1 MEVRRK
7 SDTALATVIVRNIVL
22 VLKKPFCEGQ
32 KRRFMKSKIFLSF
45 ILTLIF
51 AIGVSAQT
59 GATVS
64 GIVSDLK
71 NPLPNTKVVLTSAS
85 NQAQITQTDGQG
97 RYVFENVAKGKYN
110 ISVLRADNTI
120 FISKDIIVGKDQPLT
135 IDLTYGIQRP
145 SNVIKVG
152 EVVIIASGFGQ
163 PFDEVSK
170 TVNVVENQ
178 EIQARNEFSLTDALR
193 TIPGFRVQQLGGFG
207 RTANIKTRG
216 LRNQD
221 TAVLIDGIR
230 FRDAS
235 SITGDASAFLSDFTF
250 TGTNRV
256 EVLRGSGS
264 SLYGTN
270 AIGGVL
276 DVQTAKPAKDF
287 HGAFLGEYGGLG
299 LKRFRGNISDGNDQI
314 NFNLG
319 VSRTVFTE
327 GIDGEDD
334 ARNTNAQGRVD
345 YNPFQKTGISA
356 RFYIS
361 DAYVRLNS
369 NPDTIGN
376 LPTVSHIIQAV
387 PLSPDLLKNFENG
400 ATPSNFGS
408 ANFIPDANDPDA
420 YQKSKFYNGQL
431 LLTKIINDRLVFQS
445 SYQALKTSRKNIN
458 GVSGSSEAAS
468 VFEGQIHTLN
478 GHFNYVPTAN
488 HQLTFGYEYE
498 WEKFGNA
505 GFSANVS
512 NNFTTRARQNS
523 NTFYVQDLLSFFGRR
538 LQIAGG
544 FRAQF
549 FYLGK
554 PNFSSP
560 NAPYQNAALE
570 NPPTAY
576 TGDGSISYFFEK
588 SKTKIRAHVGNG
600 YRVPSLYERF
610 GTFYSTFGTPGF
622 VGLGDPR
629 LKPERSISFDGG
641 VDQTIFGSRAKLSAT
656 YFYTRLQR
664 TIDFSNSLS
673 RDPFERFFGYI
684 NSEGAISRG
693 AEFSTEVKPFSSTN
707 LFASYTFTN
716 SDQRAPQIPG
726 SGILKTLGVPVHQFT
741 LVATQRIAN
750 RLTLNFDFLATSSYL
765 NSIFSNTIFSS
776 RIYQFQG
783 ARKADV
789 TASYELPS
797 NGDKLRFRLF
807 GTVENL
813 FDYDYYENGFRTAGR
828 TARGGLSVAF

>member
-1 MEVRRK
+1 
-7 SDTALATVIVRNIVL
+7 
-22 VLKKPFCEGQ
+22 
-32 KRRFMKSKIFLSF
+32 MKSRLFLSF
-45 ILTLIF
+45 ILTLLF
-51 AIGVSAQT
+51 AVGVSAQT
-59 GATVS
+59 GAIVS
-64 GIVSDLK
+64 GIVSDLRM
-71 NPLPNTKVVLTSAS
+71 PLANAKVVLTSAA
-85 NQAQITQTDGQG
+85 NQAQITQTDEQG

-110 ISVLRADNTI
+110 ISVLRADDTV
-120 FISKDIIVGKDQPLT
+120 FISKEIIIAKLQSLT
-135 IDLTYGIQRP
+135 VDLTFGPQTP
-145 SNVIKVG
+145 SNIIKVG
-152 EVVIIASGFGQ
+152 EVVVIASGIGQ

-170 TVNVVENQ
+170 TVNVIEGQ
-178 EIQARNEFSLTDALR
+178 EIQDRNEFSLTDALK

-276 DVQTAKPAKDF
+276 DLQTPKPATDF

-299 LKRFRGNISDGNDQI
+299 LKRFRGNISDGNDKI
-314 NFNLG
+314 GFNLG

-327 GIDGEDD
+327 GVDGEDD

-345 YNPFQKTGISA
+345 YNPFSKTNISA

-369 NPDTIGN
+369 NPDTVGT
-376 LPTVSHIIQAV
+376 LPAITQIINAV
-387 PLSPDLLKNFENG
+387 PLLRSELRRFENG
-400 ATPSNFGS
+400 TTQTQLNFGS
-408 ANFIPDANDPDA
+408 ANFIPDANDPDNF
-420 YQKSKFYNGQL
+420 QKSKFYNGQIL
-431 LLTKIINDRLVFQS
+431 LAQIINSHLVFQGF
-445 SYQALKTSRKNIN
+445 YQALKTSRKNTN
-458 GVSGSSEAAS
+458 GVLGTGFQPFGGDQTSL
-468 VFEGQIHTLN
+468 FEGQIHTLN
-478 GHFNYVPTAN
+478 GHFNYTPTSN
-488 HQLTFGYEYE
+488 NELTFGYEYE
-498 WEKFGNA
+498 WEKFGND

-512 NNFTTRARQNS
+512 NNFSTRARQKS
-523 NTFYVQDLLSFFGRR
+523 NTFYVQNLLNFFNRR

-549 FYLGK
+549 FNLEK
-554 PNFSSP
+554 PFFSSP
-560 NAPYQNAALE
+560 NAPYRNATLE
-570 NPPTAY
+570 NPLTAY
-576 TGDGSISYFFEK
+576 TGDGSVSYFFEK

-610 GTFYSTFGTPGF
+610 GTFFDTFGTPNSF

-641 VDQTIFGSRAKLSAT
+641 VDQTIFSNHAKLSAT
-656 YFYTRLQR
+656 YFYTHLQR
-664 TIDFSNSLS
+664 TIDFSNTLTN
-673 RDPFERFFGYI
+673 DPFQRFFGYI

-693 AEFSTEVKPFSSTN
+693 AEFSGEVKPFSSTN

-716 SDQRAPQIPG
+716 SDQRAPQVSG
-726 SGILKTLGVPVHQFT
+726 SRIIRTLGVPVHQFT
-741 LVATQRIAN
+741 LVATQRIFD
-750 RLTLNFDFLATSSYL
+750 RLSLNFDFLAMSSYL
-765 NSIFSNTIFSS
+765 APIFSNTIFTT
-776 RIYQFQG
+776 RIYRFKG
-783 ARKADV
+783 TRKADV
-789 TASYELPS
+789 TASYEIPT
-797 NGDKLRFRLF
+797 NKDKLRFRIF
-807 GTVENL
+807 GTIENL

-828 TARGGLSVAF
+828 TARGGLSVVF

>member
-1 MEVRRK
+1 
-7 SDTALATVIVRNIVL
+7 
-22 VLKKPFCEGQ
+22 
-32 KRRFMKSKIFLSF
+32 MKSRIFFSF
-45 ILTLIF
+45 ILTLVF

-59 GATVS
+59 SATVS
-64 GIVSDLK
+64 GIVSDLRA
-71 NPLPNTKVVLTSAS
+71 PLANTKVVLTSAS
-85 NQAQITQTDGQG
+85 NQAQTTQTDENG
-97 RYVFENVAKGKYN
+97 RYVFENVVEGKYN

-120 FISKDIIVGKDQPLT
+120 FISKEIIVEKNQSLT
-135 IDLTYGIQRP
+135 ADLTFGIQSP
-145 SNVIKVG
+145 SNIIKVG
-152 EVVIIASGFGQ
+152 EVIIIASGTSQ

-170 TVNVVENQ
+170 TVNVIEGQ

-276 DVQTAKPAKDF
+276 DLQTAKPTNGF
-287 HGAFLGEYGGLG
+287 HGAFLGEGGGLG
-299 LKRFRGNISDGNDQI
+299 FGRFRGNVSDGNDKI
-314 NFNLG
+314 GFNLG
-319 VSRTVFTE
+319 VSRTVFTK

-334 ARNTNAQGRVD
+334 AHNTNAQGRVD
-345 YNPFQKTGISA
+345 YNPFSKTSISV

-369 NPDTIGN
+369 NPDTIPT
-376 LPTVSHIIQAV
+376 LPAITQIINAV
-387 PLSPDLLKNFENG
+387 PLSRSELTRFENG
-400 ATPSNFGS
+400 TTQTQLNFGG
-408 ANFIPDANDPDA
+408 ANFIPDANDPDDF
-420 YQKSKFYNGQL
+420 QKSKFYNGQI
-431 LLTKIINDRLVFQS
+431 LLTQIINNRLVFQS
-445 SYQALKTSRKNIN
+445 SYQALKTSRKNTY
-458 GVSGSSEAAS
+458 GVLGIPSQQFGGEQTG
-468 VFEGQIHTLN
+468 VFEGQLHTLN
-478 GHFNYVPTAN
+478 GHFNYTPTSN
-488 HQLTFGYEYE
+488 NELTFGYEYE
-498 WEKFGNA
+498 WEKFGNN
-505 GFSANVS
+505 GFSANVL
-512 NNFTTRARQNS
+512 NNFSTRARQKS
-523 NTFYVQDLLSFFGRR
+523 NTFYVQDLLSFFNRR
-538 LQIAGG
+538 LQLAGG

-549 FYLGK
+549 FNLEK
-554 PNFSSP
+554 PFFSST
-560 NAPYQNAALE
+560 NAPYKNAALE

-576 TGDGSISYFFEK
+576 TGDGSVSYFFEK

-641 VDQTIFGSRAKLSAT
+641 VDQTIFNNRAKLSAT
-656 YFYTRLQR
+656 YFYTHLQR
-664 TIDFSNSLS
+664 TIDFSNSLTN
-673 RDPFERFFGYI
+673 DPFQRFFGYI
-684 NSEGAISRG
+684 NSEGAIARG
-693 AEFSTEVKPFSSTN
+693 AEFSAEVKPFSATN

-716 SDQRAPQIPG
+716 SDQRAPQVSG
-726 SGILKTLGVPVHQFT
+726 SGIIRTLGVPAQQFT
-741 LVATQRIAN
+741 LVATQRFK
-750 RLTLNFDFLATSSYL
+750 RLTLNLDFLATSSYIAP
-765 NSIFSNTIFSS
+765 IFSNTIFST
-776 RIYQFQG
+776 RVYRFRG

-789 TASYELPS
+789 TASYEIPTS
-797 NGDKLRFRLF
+797 GDKLRFRIF
-807 GTVENL
+807 GTIENL

-828 TARGGLSVAF
+828 TARGGLSVVF